1 MAVGDLITINV
12 TDRDGK
18 IHAVESQ
25 AAQDNLMQVLYDAD
39 QDIEAA
45 CGGCASCATCHVYVE
60 SQWMKKISPRDEIE
74 MMMLKN
80 SDYFD
85 EQRSRLSCQ
94 IKLDSSLD
102 GISLVLAPE
111 D

>member
-1 MAVGDLITINV
+1 
-12 TDRDGK
+12 
-18 IHAVESQ
+18 
-25 AAQDNLMQVLYDAD
+25 
-39 QDIEAA
+39 
-45 CGGCASCATCHVYVE
+45 
-60 SQWMKKISPRDEIE
+60 MKKISPRDEIE